1 MAGERKKITDDVAC
15 PCGSQ
20 SSYGSCCGPVHAD
33 GAGLG
38 STAEQLMRARYSAYV
53 LHDGEFLLRSWH
65 PDTRPAT
72 IGFDAE
78 HIWRGLR
85 IEATTGGGGL
95 ERTGTVEFRARF
107 QHFGRNLELHELSRF
122 ERVGGS
128 WLYVDGFD
136 PDAGGAGRRQR

>member
-1 MAGERKKITDDVAC
+1 MKDHAAC
-15 PCGSQ
+15 PCGSG
-20 SSYGSCCGPVHAD
+20 SSYGSCCEPIHAE

-53 LHDGEFLLRSWH
+53 RHDADFLLRSWH

-72 IGFDAE
+72 IGFDSE
-78 HIWRGLR
+78 HRWHGLT

-95 ERTGTVEFRARF
+95 ERSGTVEFRARF
-107 QHFGRNLELHELSRF
+107 ERSGRQLELHELSEF

-128 WLYVDGFD
+128 WLYVDGVD
-136 PDAGGAGRRQR
+136 PDATGSGPRRR